1 MPQYLT
7 YVECK
12 KQNKEEDSTL
22 FFFFN
27 TLKYRE
33 HTVFTRGEIGGG
45 WVKQNKGIKSTFTL
59 MGTEKCIFEFKEKTF

>member
-1 MPQYLT
+1 MWNVRNKT
-7 YVECK
+7 K
-12 KQNKEEDSTL
+12 KKTVL

-45 WVKQNKGIKSTFTL
+45 WVK
-59 MGTEKCIFEFKEKTF
+59 